1 MRNYLRFKAGITGKE
16 AGTMNNN
23 QKVCGNKASDISA
36 IKEMLRLSLRGYKIW
51 WVENPQLLLSS
62 AAYAAVSSLSP
73 YAGIWLLARLINEVA
88 GPHDL
93 HRLMVLTAAVLIQT
107 AVLKILSAGLER
119 WKNVQWA
126 GIWHTQNK
134 IFMSKLLSMDFAAV
148 SNPHIQELR
157 FQIWQNS
164 NSGAWG
170 FYKLLFCFED
180 MVKSVVSIGGAIVL
194 TIPLFILSVPEE
206 CGGLV
211 IFNNPLFIVLI
222 IVSMLAAA
230 LEPFFSVKANDYL
243 VKYSNEHKMGN
254 RLFSFW
260 LGELGS
266 DRTRALDV
274 RIYRQDVL
282 SKSNLEQNNPFNG
295 KSKLAKAAKGPMGGF
310 RALSGAA
317 SQIYVGIAYIFV
329 CLKALGGAFG
339 VGSIMQYVG
348 SITALSGRVSSFM
361 QVLGDLHNNTAFLR
375 TSFEFLDMPD
385 SVNQGSHIM
394 EKGRD
399 EKYKIE
405 FRNVSFQYPG
415 QDSYALSNVSLTFH
429 AGGKL
434 AVVGM
439 NGSGKTTFIKLLCR
453 LYTPTEG
460 EILLNGVDIRTY
472 DYYEYMS
479 MLSVVFQDFKLL
491 SFALGQ
497 NIATKVNYNG
507 DKAKH
512 CLHNAGFGER
522 FNRLPRGLE
531 TVLYKDFDEKG
542 VNISG
547 GEAQKIALARALYKN
562 AVFIVLDEPTAALD
576 PIAEFE
582 VYDKMNE
589 MVGDKSAIFISHRL
603 SSCRFCQDIV
613 VFHEGRLIQR
623 GSHNELVADKSGK
636 YYELWNAQAQYY
648 TTKT

>member
-1 MRNYLRFKAGITGKE
+1 
-16 AGTMNNN
+16 MNNN
-23 QKVCGNKASDISA
+23 QKVCGSKASDILS
-36 IKEMLRLSLRGYKIW
+36 IKEMLWLSLRGYQIW
-51 WVENPQLLLSS
+51 WAENPQLLPAT

-73 YAGIWLLARLINEVA
+73 YVGIWLLARLIDEIA
-88 GPHDL
+88 GSCDSHM
-93 HRLMVLTAAVLIQT
+93 LMVLTAAELIQA
-107 AVLKILSAGLER
+107 AVFKILSAGLER
-119 WKNVQWA
+119 WKDVQWA

-134 IFMSKLLSMDFAAV
+134 IFMTKLLSMDFAAV

-170 FYKLLFCFED
+170 LYKLLFCLED

-194 TIPLFILSVPEE
+194 TIPLFTLSVPKE
-206 CGGLV
+206 CGGLA
-211 IFNNPLFIVLI
+211 ILNNPLFMVIMI
-222 IVSMLAAA
+222 ASIFTAA
-230 LEPFFSVKANDYL
+230 LLAPFFSIKANDYW

-339 VGSIMQYVG
+339 VGSIMQYIG

-361 QVLGDLHNNTAFLR
+361 QVLGDLRNNTAFLR

-385 SVNQGSHIM
+385 SINQGSQIM
-394 EKGRD
+394 EKKRG

-405 FRNVSFQYPG
+405 FRNVSFRYPG
-415 QDSYALSNVSLTFH
+415 QESYALRNVSLTFH
-429 AGGKL
+429 AGCKL

-453 LYTPTEG
+453 LYSPTEG
-460 EILLNGVDIRTY
+460 EILLNEVDIRTY
-472 DYYEYMS
+472 DYYEYIS
-479 MLSVVFQDFKLL
+479 ILSVVFQDFKLL

-497 NIATKVNYNG
+497 NIAAKVNYND
-507 DKAKH
+507 DKAER
-512 CLHNAGFGER
+512 CLYNASFGER
-522 FNRLPRGLE
+522 FNRLPEGLK
-531 TVLYKDFDEKG
+531 TILYKDFDDKG

-582 VYDKMNE
+582 VYDRMNE
-589 MVGDKSAIFISHRL
+589 MVGDKSAVFISHRL
-603 SSCRFCQDIV
+603 SSCRFCKDIV

-648 TTKT
+648 IVKT